1 MKLFGIM
8 KKLIGKTKNG
18 ENLPSPEVDE
28 VDLVQFNFVD
38 NQYQWKSE
46 VLYTFMSNKSYAYL
60 LKCWTK

>member
-1 MKLFGIM
+1 MNNRLVFKKKDRWKLELQPHKVMKLFGIM

-38 NQYQWKSE
+38 NQYQ
-46 VLYTFMSNKSYAYL
+46 
-60 LKCWTK
+60 

>member
-1 MKLFGIM
+1 M

-46 VLYTFMSNKSYAYL
+46 VLYTFMSNKPYAYL

>member
-38 NQYQWKSE
+38 NH
-46 VLYTFMSNKSYAYL
+46 FMPNKSYAYL
-60 LKCWTK
+60 LKC

>member
-8 KKLIGKTKNG
+8 KKLIWKTKNG

-38 NQYQWKSE
+38 NQYQ
-46 VLYTFMSNKSYAYL
+46 
-60 LKCWTK
+60 